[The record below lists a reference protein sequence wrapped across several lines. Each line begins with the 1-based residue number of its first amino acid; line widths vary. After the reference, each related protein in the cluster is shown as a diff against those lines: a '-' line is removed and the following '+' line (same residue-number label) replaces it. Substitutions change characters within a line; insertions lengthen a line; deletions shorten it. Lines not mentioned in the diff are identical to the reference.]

1 MDKKEIISN
10 IIEEHQKTIENLE
23 NSINKYTQASDLD
36 EDNTLDPEDYS
47 HQNEAE
53 EIKHRFE
60 QMVIQE
66 KKNKEI
72 LSDFTTKSCQSI
84 EPGAFVDLGELYLFM
99 GISIHPF
106 TINDINVHTI
116 SEDAPIYSLLKGKTI
131 GDEIVLGSSTY
142 SIKNIQ

>member
-1 MDKKEIISN
+1 MDKKEIISH

-23 NSINKYTQASDLD
+23 NSIHKYKQASDID

-66 KKNKEI
+66 KKNMEI
-72 LSDFTTKSCQSI
+72 LVNFIDKSCQSV

-131 GDEIVLGSSTY
+131 GDEIVLGTSTY